1 MRSNDSSPRCS
12 PRRAKLALAV
22 ILFGAVSGVANA
34 AGTIYSTLLS
44 GGGQDYAN
52 AVVSDSQGN
61 VYVAG
66 ETYSKDFPVT
76 AGAYQTTFGQ
86 TADAFVAKLGPDGK
100 LIWATFL
107 GGELTDLATGIALDS
122 SGNVWVAGWTGSPN
136 FPLVNP
142 IQSNLTDDYYAF
154 VAKLDPTGGKLLFS
168 TLLGGQNDNSAAGI
182 AVDSGGNAYVAV
194 NANSAVG
201 FPGLQNPPDQP
212 GIVVTK
218 LAPQG
223 TLIWSYFHPN
233 GAAAAIALD
242 TTGAAYVAGSTLTAN
257 YTPVLETLTS
267 PGSQLAIVFKISAD
281 GTTKVYEKTFG
292 GSTESF
298 GTAIAVDGAGEAW
311 VAGSTASAD
320 FPLVHPLQSTLGARP
335 LYESSNGGGTW
346 SPVDNL
352 PFALPQEM
360 AVDPT
365 TPTTLYEATADLG
378 VFKSTDGGTTWT
390 GSNSATAPTSA
401 QAIVVDPVHPQTIYA
416 ASPSTLY
423 KSTDGAATWTAID
436 TPGYPVTQILV
447 DAQNDSNVYTV
458 CTNTGPG
465 YKVFFR
471 KSADGGKT
479 WNNVPFPGT
488 PGVAALALDPHVSG
502 VLVAISNAVIPFV
515 IQPYLYRSTDG
526 GNTWTQIPN
535 VSPATSALIADGST
549 TPTTFYN
556 GLTLR
561 SSDGGATWSAFPSLP
576 GKSTTGTLA
585 VDPTGILYA
594 EVSPLNLGA
603 GFYVSHDHGITWA
616 SVASST
622 PVSFNLTATGSGTLF
637 TVVNQLGTA
646 GFVSKLTADG
656 SAFAYSTYLR
666 GHATLSIP
674 TIVAAEPNVFYQQ
687 NWILGIALDPAGNVV
702 VTGGTR
708 GTDFPVANAAQ
719 AANAGLADAF
729 ASVISADGSTL
740 NSSTYF
746 GGSQD
751 DGALAAAVDS
761 SGNVILVGQTWSS
774 DFPGGG
780 GPLPYTYGDAFVTK
794 LATGAPA
801 ISSVLNGASFQP
813 GIESGSW
820 AMITGVNLANTTRI
834 WTSADFEG
842 ADLPTALSGVSVT
855 IDGNPAFV
863 YYISPTQI
871 NVQVPTDSSLAS
883 VQVVVDNNGVL
894 SAPASVALRNYA
906 PAFFL
911 DPGTNYAIASRLPD
925 YALVGNPSAPAI
937 PGETLVLWGTG
948 FGPTTPA
955 APAGVAVSGAPATA
969 SAPTV
974 TVGGMAARVVSS
986 VLPTGTAGLYQITIQ
1001 LPASVPTGTVA
1012 LQASIGGV
1020 QTPPGVTLFIQ

>member
-1 MRSNDSSPRCS
+1 M
-12 PRRAKLALAV
+12 KTLVFILLAA
-22 ILFGAVSGVANA
+22 GAANA
-34 AGTIYSTLLS
+34 AGKIYSTILS
-44 GGGQDYAN
+44 GSGQDYAN

-100 LIWATFL
+100 VIWATFL
-107 GGELTDLATGIALDS
+107 GGILTDSATGIALDS
-122 SGNVWVAGWTGSPN
+122 SGNVWVTGWTVSPN

-142 IQSNLTDDYYAF
+142 IQATLTDDYYAF
-154 VAKLDPTGGKLLFS
+154 VAKFAPTGAKLLFS
-168 TLLGGQNDNSAAGI
+168 TFLGGQADNSGVGI

-194 NANSAVG
+194 NVNSAVS
-201 FPGLQNPPDQP
+201 FPGLQNPPNQA
-212 GIVVTK
+212 GVVVTK
-218 LAPQG
+218 LAPPG
-223 TLIWSYFHPN
+223 TLIWSYFYPN

-242 TTGAAYVAGSTLTAN
+242 SSGAVYVAGSTSAAN
-257 YTPVLETLTS
+257 YAPAIEAFQA
-267 PGSQLAIVFKISAD
+267 PANQLALAFKLSPD
-281 GTTKVYEKTFG
+281 GSKTLYQKTFG
-292 GSTESF
+292 GSTGSF
-298 GTAIAVDGAGEAW
+298 AAAIAVNSAGEAW
-311 VAGSTASAD
+311 IAGSTDSAD
-320 FPLVHPLQSTLGARP
+320 FPLVHPLQDTLGARP
-335 LYESSNGGGTW
+335 IYETTNGGVTW
-346 SPVDNL
+346 SPIDNL
-352 PFALPQEM
+352 PFAVPQM
-360 AVDPT
+360 IAVDPT
-365 TPTTLYEATADLG
+365 TSSTLYEATADLG
-378 VFKSTDGGTTWT
+378 VFKSTNGGATWT
-390 GSNSATAPTSA
+390 GSSSATAPTST
-401 QAIVVDPVHPQTIYA
+401 QAIAVDPSHPQTIFA
-416 ASPSTLY
+416 ASSTTLY

-436 TPGYPVTQILV
+436 TPGYPVTEILV
-447 DAQNDSNVYTV
+447 DAQNSNNVYTV
-458 CTNTGPG
+458 GTNTQSG
-465 YKVFFR
+465 YANHFR
-471 KSADGGKT
+471 KSTNGGKT
-479 WNNVPFPGT
+479 WANVAFPQTDGL
-488 PGVAALALDPHVSG
+488 AAVALDPHVSG
-502 VLVAISNAVIPFV
+502 VIVAVSNYVVSFGFPSGGTIP
-515 IQPYLYRSTDG
+515 PYLYRSNDG
-526 GNTWTQIPN
+526 GNTWTQIQN
-535 VSPATSALIADGST
+535 VSPATSGLISDAST

-603 GFYVSHDHGITWA
+603 GFYVSHDHGTTWA

-646 GFVSKLTADG
+646 GFVSKLSADG
-656 SAFAYSTYLR
+656 STFAYSTYLR
-666 GHATLSIP
+666 GHATLSIS
-674 TIVAAEPNVFYQQ
+674 TIYAAEPNVFYQQ
-687 NWILGIALDPAGNVV
+687 NWISGIALDPAGNVV

-708 GTDFPVANAAQ
+708 ASDFPVANAAQ

-751 DGALAAAVDS
+751 DGALAAAIDS
-761 SGNVILVGQTWSS
+761 TGNVILAGQTWSG

-780 GPLPYTYGDAFVTK
+780 GSLPFTYGDAFVVK

-801 ISSVLNGASFQP
+801 ITSVLNGASFQP

-834 WTSADFEG
+834 WTAADFEG
-842 ADLPTALSGVSVT
+842 ADLPTALSGVRVT
-855 IDGNPAFV
+855 IDGNPAFI

-894 SAPASVALRNYA
+894 SSPAAVALRNYA

-925 YALVGNPSAPAI
+925 YALVGNPTAPAI

-955 APAGVAVSGAPATA
+955 ALAGVAVSGAPATA

-1001 LPASVPTGTVA
+1001 LPTSVTTGAVTV
-1012 LQASIGGV
+1012 QASIGGV